1 MVKEGHSVGGGGG
14 YSKKLWFSKIIHVS
28 RTFNFFALSPH
39 MNKELNVYVQKKPY
53 NTEVHQFVWG
63 HDALEEYRLL
73 PDDRENVKLKPNL
86 Q

>member
-1 MVKEGHSVGGGGG
+1 
-14 YSKKLWFSKIIHVS
+14 
-28 RTFNFFALSPH
+28 

-73 PDDRENVKLKPNL
+73 PDDRENVKLKPTL